1 MDAPQ
6 QEEGDQTSRSRATV
20 LVMPR
25 RPQPDG
31 RERKVP
37 PPPPDHGESPD
48 EPGYG
53 HGV

>member
-1 MDAPQ
+1 MAAPR
-6 QEEGDQTSRSRATV
+6 QEHEDTTRTGATV

-25 RPQPDG
+25 RPQPDDS
-31 RERKVP
+31 ERKSSP
-37 PPPPDHGESPD
+37 PGPDHGESPD